1 MIATLSE
8 FVAVQGQQ
16 QQPMQP
22 GMMQAGGG
30 GFMQ

>member
-8 FVAVQGQQ
+8 FVVVQGQ